1 MKRVFEAAM
10 LMMLALSVAALAG
23 DIDEGAKRTLEGLST
38 SWRGESAGGVCG
50 AFPEGDAKVSFRLG
64 GRSDSFSREQA
75 EGVLDSYFDEVA
87 VSKVSLRKNGY
98 SGGGKRFSATYDYE
112 YADSNGGKHTG
123 LLQFSIENQ
132 DGRWVL
138 QSVSAD

>member
-1 MKRVFEAAM
+1 MKRVFQAAM
-10 LMMLALSVAALAG
+10 LMVLALSGAALAG
-23 DIDEGAKRTLEGLST
+23 DIDEGAKRTLEGLSA
-38 SWRGESAGGVCG
+38 SWKGESAGGVCG

-75 EGVLDSYFDEVA
+75 EGVLDSYFDK
-87 VSKVSLRKNGY
+87 VSVTKVSLRKNGY
-98 SGGGKRFSATYDYE
+98 SGGGKRYSATYDYE
-112 YADSNGGKHTG
+112 YSDSNGGKHTG
-123 LLQFSIENQ
+123 LLQFSIEDQ

>member
-1 MKRVFEAAM
+1 MERVIRAVLAIVI
-10 LMMLALSVAALAG
+10 ALSGVAAAG
-23 DIDEGAKRTLEGLST
+23 DIDEGARRTFEGLAA
-38 SWRGESAGGVCG
+38 SWRGESAGGICG

-75 EGVLDSYFDEVA
+75 ERVLGDYFDGVA
-87 VSKVSLRKNGY
+87 VAKVTLCKRGY
-98 SGGGKRFSATYDYE
+98 SGGGKRYSATYDYE
-112 YADSNGGKHTG
+112 YTDSNGAKHTG
-123 LLQFSIENQ
+123 LLQFSIEDQ